1 MWIFIVFE
9 LCLSCISSPFSA
21 LNTLL
26 PDFSN
31 LITGI
36 DIVCNL
42 PAVLK
47 YFQLFADI
55 SNGRNLQDTVETAEI
70 VKKHHYVGYRFFGTT
85 YLVLIIKLQGLMK

>member
-9 LCLSCISSPFSA
+9 LCLSHISSCFSG

-26 PDFSN
+26 PGFSN

-47 YFQLFADI
+47 CIRLFAYI
-55 SNGRNLQDTVETAEI
+55 NNGCNLQDI
-70 VKKHHYVGYRFFGTT
+70 VSRNCKDASLCWV
-85 YLVLIIKLQGLMK
+85 